1 MINNLRLVQA
11 GVSDEDFKSRFGR
24 RLMDVYPGEIHELV
38 NAGLLEWNKDSIRLT
53 RRGRLLGNQVF
64 MRFV

>member
-11 GVSDEDFKSRFGR
+11 GVSDEDFRSRFGSG
-24 RLMDVYPGEIHELV
+24 LMDVHPAEVQELV
-38 NAGLLEWNKDSIRLT
+38 NLGLLEWNGDSIRLT
-53 RRGRLLGNQVF
+53 RRGRLLGTQVF